1 MAWVLILSIIFAMF
15 APGLATSYAEETG
28 STAHLA
34 NMESAQ
40 GSVDAALADLNDALE
55 NPGGEDLEPP
65 VILITGLEN
74 GQVVSARELSFIVT
88 VTDNVYTDIVPEVTL
103 NGEPIPGADGT
114 YQVYLNEGANTI
126 IVTAADGAGN
136 RARDDFVVVYKPK
149 SSANTPKEQ
158 LAKNLAYILNTVDNP
173 KFGVQDGE
181 WSILSLAR
189 GNYPVKKD
197 YYDIYYNNVVRTIQ
211 EKKNELDR
219 TKRTEHSRLIL
230 GLTSIGKSVTDVG
243 GYNQLEK
250 LADFDAVIKQGINGP
265 TYALIA
271 LDSKHYEIP
280 AVQEG
285 KKQATRE
292 NLINYI
298 LEKEIKLGSDAGGWS
313 LTTSP
318 DTDITAMTIQ
328 GLTPYYTTHDGVR
341 AAVDRALN
349 WLSQTQQ
356 ADGGYTSWGT
366 SNSESIAQVV
376 VALTGLGIDPHT
388 DPRFVKNGNSVID
401 ALMTFAVPSGGF
413 MHIKPGEAGN
423 GGAEAG
429 VVDGMATDQGTYAL
443 VAYDRFVNGKNR
455 LYDMTD
461 VRAELPE
468 ETQEIFVPLPSG
480 ERPEVA
486 IPEDGHDYLIPI
498 SAEDSGKMVTITIP
512 ENKSSKVKV
521 NLPFATPLPEIQAAK
536 GSLFALIP
544 AGAKVV
550 QGDASSLELL
560 TEVTVTEA
568 MTEQVAAAVPQGKK
582 LDGIARAFSMGG
594 PASVEFSDYVVLTFQ
609 GLKGKEAAYIQEEA
623 AKLIPKYAGDAE
635 GLRSGKPEYAY
646 DNGNDLV
653 VKTKHFTD
661 FVAYSSSRAE
671 TPGGGENGNGGNGG
685 EGNGGSDGGGATPQP
700 KKYATI
706 SVDKRTI
713 NKGYVVPATKV
724 ELQSGDTAWSLL
736 KRMLDERGISYEY
749 EWNSKYESVYV
760 QSIAGDGE
768 FDHGSGSGWM
778 YNVNG
783 WYPNYGASKY
793 VLNDGDTLQ
802 WRYTTDLGG
811 DLGEDLS
818 KWEPLPGTPA
828 SGGAGAAIDP
838 NDRTPVIE
846 VPKHIQRDYIV
857 KITKELAKAESITIN
872 IPEDV
877 KAKVIVNVEDVKD
890 DIPTI
895 KANKGDIS
903 VVFAKGTR
911 LTAGDGHIELFA
923 WIDPGQSALQK
934 LVKTAVTGN
943 ETFDKIVRAFM
954 MGNAKQTAE
963 FDKPLVFAVK
973 NGKGLLPGL
982 IEQNEFTPIAVYES
996 EEQGAQA
1003 TKDGDHAPYAFAKGN
1018 DLYVKAYRMATFVLY
1033 TTGEKAANQGDSA
1046 QQDLR
1051 ERYADA
1057 DAISAWAY
1065 EAARKATQ
1073 QGWIQGND
1081 GTFKPKSNVTRAEFA
1096 TILAN
1101 TLGLRP
1107 QTYQAADF
1115 GDVAQDDWYYPYVN
1129 AAVEAGWMTGYNDR
1143 FHPNEPITREQMA
1156 ATLARA
1162 LDLKPAQPSAVPKDL
1177 DSVSAW
1183 ARTDVETVAALQ
1195 LMTGHDDRFHPQDA
1209 VTREMAT
1216 VVAVRAYESQTGN
1229 RPKEKAEVKIQ
1240 AVQKKERPEIRKR
1253 IDETAKFL
1261 QETIADPGISTI
1273 GGDWT
1278 VFGLARS
1285 GVKVPDGYYDKYYAN
1300 VEKTLKEKSGKLHR
1314 VKYTEYDRVIL
1325 ALTSIGKSV
1334 DDVAGYNLREPL
1346 ADFDTLVKQG
1356 INGPIF
1362 ALIALDSKRYDIP
1375 VVKEV
1380 KTQTTREKL
1389 IELILNR
1396 EIAGGGWALGEKPE
1410 EPDPDITAMA
1420 IQGLTPYYQ
1429 SDSRVKAAV
1438 NRGVAWLS
1446 KAQKADGGYASWD
1459 SDNSESVAQV
1469 IVALTGLGIDPHTD
1483 KRFVKN
1489 KKSAVDALL
1498 SFAAP
1503 GGGFYHIKAGGTDNG
1518 GAGPGEVDL
1527 MATDQAMYALVA
1539 YDRFTKGLH
1548 RLYDM
1553 TDVK

>member
-1 MAWVLILSIIFAMF
+1 MKKNRFMAWLLILSLILSVNS
-15 APGLATSYAEETG
+15 PGLSIISYAEETEASVDG
-28 STAHLA
+28 GDAEAVKELPKEIPDVHSITDHVYEETPQ
-34 NMESAQ
+34 ESAIKLYE
-40 GSVDAALADLNDALE
+40 SVNS
-55 NPGGEDLEPP
+55 
-65 VILITGLEN
+65 V
-74 GQVVSARELSFIVT
+74 R
-88 VTDNVYTDIVPEVTL
+88 
-103 NGEPIPGADGT
+103 
-114 YQVYLNEGANTI
+114 
-126 IVTAADGAGN
+126 
-136 RARDDFVVVYKPK
+136 
-149 SSANTPKEQ
+149 EQ
-158 LAKNLAYILNTVDNP
+158 LDKNLAYILDTVPNP
-173 KFGVQDGE
+173 EFGTLGGE
-181 WSILSLAR
+181 WSVLSLAR
-189 GNYPVKKD
+189 GNYPVPDD
-197 YYDIYYNNVVRTIQ
+197 YYDRYYDNVVGIVK
-211 EKKNELDR
+211 EKGNKLDR
-219 TKRTEHSRLIL
+219 SKWTEHSRLIL
-230 GLTSIGKSVTDVG
+230 AFTSIGKDVKDVG
-243 GYNQLEK
+243 GYNQLDK
-250 LADFDAVIKQGINGP
+250 LADYQMVIRQGINGP
-265 TYALIA
+265 IFALLA
-271 LDSKHYEIP
+271 LDSKNYELP
-280 AVQEG
+280 FLYDPPVQDG
-285 KKQATRE
+285 KIAQTTRE
-292 NLINYI
+292 ALIQYI
-298 LEKEIKLGSDAGGWS
+298 LDREINTNTAAAGGWA
-313 LTTSP
+313 LGEKAANP
-318 DTDITAMTIQ
+318 DPDITAMAIQ
-328 GLTPYYTTHDGVR
+328 GLAAYIDTNPAVK
-341 AAVDRALN
+341 AAVDRGIQ
-349 WLSQTQQ
+349 WLSDNQTP
-356 ADGGYTSWGT
+356 DGGFASWGT
-366 SNSESIAQVV
+366 VNVESIAQVV
-376 VALTGLGIDPHT
+376 VALTAVGIDPHT
-388 DPRFVKNGNSVID
+388 DPRFVKNGHSAID
-401 ALMTFAVPSGGF
+401 ALLTFAAPDGGF
-413 MHIKPGEAGN
+413 MHVKPGDTGN

-429 VVDGMATDQGTYAL
+429 KIDGMATDQGTYAL

-461 VRAELPE
+461 TESDSPV
-468 ETQEIFVPLPSG
+468 EIKPDG
-480 ERPEVA
+480 DRPRIV
-486 IPEDGHDYLIPI
+486 IPDDHRDYIIPI
-498 SAEDSGKMVTITIP
+498 SSTDRDKIITIEIP
-512 ENKSSKVKV
+512 SDYKAKVST
-521 NLPFATPLPEIQAAK
+521 NLPFATPLPEIKAAK

-635 GLRSGKPEYAY
+635 GLRSGKPDYAY
-646 DNGNDLV
+646 DNGNYLV

-685 EGNGGSDGGGATPQP
+685 GGNGGSDGGGATPQP

-793 VLNDGDTLQ
+793 ILNDGDTLQ

-818 KWEPLPGTPA
+818 KWEPLPGMPA

-890 DIPTI
+890 DIPMI

-963 FDKPLVFAVK
+963 FDKPLIFAVN

-982 IEQNEFTPIAVYES
+982 IEQNEFTPIAIYES

-1195 LMTGHDDRFHPQDA
+1195 LMTGHDDRFYPQDA

-1410 EPDPDITAMA
+1410 APDPDITAMA